1 MANYDDF
8 NNTSEEATQSEDFL
22 DIDTSDAVEPTAV
35 EDGEYKIR
43 ITGYRKKEGKIISLD
58 ANGNKYFM
66 INFDIPSEPASK
78 GFSKFFG
85 LPSDDLDAK
94 KNNSN
99 KWELECFKKAF
110 GLSEINFNSMIGREA
125 WAILTRTES
134 QEYGAQNNIK
144 KFITGA

>member
-1 MANYDDF
+1 MSYDEF
-8 NNTSEEATQSEDFL
+8 NQADSTSSASEDFL

-43 ITGYRKKEGKIISLD
+43 ITGLRKKDGKIICLD
-58 ANGNKYFM
+58 SNGNKYFM
-66 INFDIPSEPASK
+66 INFDIPSEPSSK

-85 LPSDDLDAK
+85 LPSEDLDAK

-110 GLSEINFNSMIGREA
+110 NLTEINFNSMIGREGY
-125 WAILTRTES
+125 AILTRTES
-134 QEYGAQNNIK
+134 QEYGAQNNVK

>member
-1 MANYDDF
+1 MSYDEFNSANAPE
-8 NNTSEEATQSEDFL
+8 TAASEDFL
-22 DIDTSDAVEPTAV
+22 DIDTSDAQEPTAV

-43 ITGYRKKEGKIISLD
+43 ITGYLKKDGKIVREDS
-58 ANGNKYFM
+58 NGNKFFM
-66 INFDIPSEPASK
+66 ISFDIPSEPTSK

-85 LPSDDLDAK
+85 LPSDSLDAK

-99 KWELECFKKAF
+99 KWELECFKRAF
-110 GLSEINFNSMIGREA
+110 NLTEINFSSMIGREGY
-125 WAILTRTES
+125 AILTRVET